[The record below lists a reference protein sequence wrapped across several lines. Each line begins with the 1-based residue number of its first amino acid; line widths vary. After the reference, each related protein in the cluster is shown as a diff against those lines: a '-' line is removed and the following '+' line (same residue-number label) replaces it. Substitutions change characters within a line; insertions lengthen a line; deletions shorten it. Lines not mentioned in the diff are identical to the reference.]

1 MRKEGRNEGRK
12 ERRGKKVVERRKD
25 DRSRLMYFDSGDFLI
40 RATVDIP
47 VTQANVFKVRNNVRL
62 NALGG
67 GLVVGTVDAM
77 ISVT

>member
-1 MRKEGRNEGRK
+1 MVNDFGRFAPNTNVDR
-12 ERRGKKVVERRKD
+12 VVERRKD

>member
-1 MRKEGRNEGRK
+1 MVNDFGRFAPNTNVDR
-12 ERRGKKVVERRKD
+12 VVERRKD

-62 NALGG
+62 NAFGG